1 MASPPDVSVSAS
13 LVVVD
18 PNGHRS
24 RVALTPLP
32 FRIGRQSDN
41 HLVVRDSRTSRNH
54 AQIYVVDGEHVI
66 EDAGSRHGLFVNSKR
81 VVKHVLRNS
90 DRIEFGVPDSYELI
104 FAQDGAE
111 LKRLMENIPS
121 RAGADVKPGL
131 AGVGGS
137 LGKLRAV
144 LEIART
150 LQSSFSL
157 QDILNSVVDAT
168 LAVTEAERG
177 FLFLRHDAELEMRC
191 ARDRNG
197 GELHESDLQVPRR
210 LLERALQQRRDML
223 SMTFDPVDGD
233 DDGPANS
240 IVGLELRSVVC
251 IPLVRLRAVNANET
265 SVLSTANDTLGVLY
279 IDSRRIASDLAA
291 GNRELLQTL
300 ALEASTILENARLL
314 EEERSKQRLE
324 EELNLARNIQQS
336 LLPKSLPQSGW
347 FRAAGSSIPSYQV
360 GGDYFDVLPVGR
372 STWAAVVADVS
383 GKGVSSALLA
393 ALLQGAFL
401 TVSEGSG
408 AMGDTMDRINRF
420 LTERTEDGKYAT
432 IFYAMLDRAGHLRY
446 VNAGHCAPLLVPLD
460 GPLSYLETTAM
471 PVGLIDETVFEVEEK
486 RLSAGDKIVIFSD
499 GVTEAER
506 PPDAFF
512 GRRRLR
518 EVILANLAGS
528 CAEMH
533 DAIQSAVR
541 GFTENA
547 PQSDDVT
554 LVVLEYRGEA

>member
-1 MASPPDVSVSAS
+1 MVIDS
-13 LVVVD
+13 
-18 PNGHRS
+18 NGHRS
-24 RVALTPLP
+24 RVALAPLP

-41 HLVVRDSRTSRNH
+41 NLVIRDSRTSRNH
-54 AQIYVVDGEHVI
+54 ALISLADEHYVI
-66 EDAGSRHGLFVNSKR
+66 EDAGSRHGLFVNGKR
-81 VVKHVLRNS
+81 VERLVLHNS

-111 LKRLMENIPS
+111 LKRLMENVPGPE
-121 RAGADVKPGL
+121 GAAAKSGI
-131 AGVGGS
+131 AGVGTS

-144 LEIART
+144 LEIGRT

-157 QDILNSVVDAT
+157 QEVLNSVVDAT

-177 FLFLRHDAELEMRC
+177 FLFLRQDDKLEMRC

-197 GELHESDLQVPRR
+197 GELHESDLRVPRR
-210 LLERALQQRRDML
+210 LLERALAQRRDML

-233 DDGPANS
+233 TEGPANS
-240 IVGLELRSVVC
+240 IAGLELRSVVC
-251 IPLVRLRAVNANET
+251 IPLVRLRAVNTGET
-265 SVLSTANDTLGVLY
+265 SILSTANDTLGVLY

-314 EEERSKQRLE
+314 EEERGKQRLE
-324 EELNLARNIQQS
+324 EELNLARIIQQS
-336 LLPKSLPQSGW
+336 LLPKSLPRTGW

-360 GGDYFDVLPVGR
+360 GGDYFDVMPAGR
-372 STWAAVVADVS
+372 SVWAAIVADVS

-393 ALLQGAFL
+393 ALLQGSFL
-401 TVSEGSG
+401 TVPEGAS
-408 AMGDTMDRINRF
+408 AMAETMERLNRF
-420 LTERTEDGKYAT
+420 LTERTADGKYAT
-432 IFYAMLDRAGHLRY
+432 IFYGMLDVEGRLRY
-446 VNAGHCAPLLVPLD
+446 INAGHCAPLVVPVD

-486 RLSAGDKIVIFSD
+486 RLAAGDKVVIYSD
-499 GVTEAER
+499 GVTEAEG
-506 PPDAFF
+506 PPDVFF

-518 EVILANLAGS
+518 EIVVANRAGS

-533 DAIQSAVR
+533 DAVQKAVR
-541 GFTENA
+541 VFTENA

-554 LVVLEYRGEA
+554 LVVLEYAGEA